1 MGKVYVRVD
10 DRLIHGQTVLA
21 WCPTL
26 SIQEIIAIDN
36 DSASNPMLRSIMEM
50 GVPKNYATKIV
61 TVDQAK
67 EF

>member
-36 DSASNPMLRSIMEM
+36 DSASNPMLRVSRPLFR
-50 GVPKNYATKIV
+50 VLL
-61 TVDQAK
+61 
-67 EF
+67 